1 MLRILYSLAEN
12 AADNSAQPMEAR
24 FHAPRQRT
32 AKVPERNPHIQ
43 DRIRRH
49 TNPRAADSKR
59 ALAHKRTVRTLA
71 LSPMVRISIS
81 TLTGVDFLHKDAS
94 DAATITA
101 IGMTVHEAGFSAFH
115 PCRP

>member
-12 AADNSAQPMEAR
+12 AADNSAQPMEVR
-24 FHAPRQRT
+24 FHAPGQRT

-49 TNPRAADSKR
+49 ANPRAANSKR

-71 LSPMVRISIS
+71 LSPMVRIGIS
-81 TLTGVDFLHKDAS
+81 TLTGADFLHKDAS
-94 DAATITA
+94 S
-101 IGMTVHEAGFSAFH
+101 AGQLQQLE
-115 PCRP
+115 